1 MKRSFISF
9 SSLTLTVV
17 CIAVLV
23 GCTAGSR
30 TYRAGRRAE
39 AVKDYDGAL
48 ANYSKAVDANPRN
61 ARFLASQ
68 ARARN
73 ESSLY
78 HLKKGREA
86 LEQGQTEQA
95 ATEFQRALMIDPS
108 NLAARQNL
116 DRVARQLQA
125 ARNAQEAERREEE
138 RKRMAIAAEL
148 PLTMQLKPLPEEPL
162 KRFRVSADGRELFIA
177 LGKLAG
183 INVAFTPDFQPR
195 PMRLDLTDVTLE
207 QALDILALQT
217 KTFWKP
223 ITSNTIVVIPDTAR
237 NRRDHEDQVLKTIH
251 LTNPSKP
258 ETLAAMVSTIK
269 SMLNIREVVENADVN
284 AVVIRAEPAKIR
296 AAEKIIRDLDRGR
309 GEVLMDLIVL
319 EADRTRMRDLGITPA
334 QQFQLFSNTGN
345 IGLNRLGSISSRD
358 YSITLPGAVAAILMT
373 DSKTRILQNPNIR
386 VTEGEEA
393 SLRIGSRFPFA
404 TGSFQPGALTGGLQ
418 PLVSTQFQYQDLGVN
433 LDITPEVLPGGD
445 ISLELKVEISSLQTT
460 INLGGGLTQ
469 PVFGQRTIEHTIRL
483 REGEATLLGGL
494 VERSETRTVAGW
506 PGLGRIPGLKY
517 LFSVERKELIETE
530 VVILVRPRLVREVEI
545 AESSLRAIPLGSGS
559 GADVP
564 AAAPARRAAPQ
575 PQRPQPPRQ
584 Q

>member
-1 MKRSFISF
+1 MKRSYLSGVLALAF
-9 SSLTLTVV
+9 SLGL
-17 CIAVLV
+17 A

-30 TYRAGRRAE
+30 AYRDGRKAE
-39 AVKDYDGAL
+39 AVRDFDGAL
-48 ANYSKAVDANPRN
+48 ANYSKAVDTNPQN
-61 ARFLASQ
+61 AQFLASQ

-86 LEQGQTEQA
+86 LEQGQAQLA
-95 ATEFQRALMIDPS
+95 AAEFQRALMIDPS
-108 NLAARQNL
+108 NLAARQVL
-116 DRVARQLQA
+116 DRTARQLQA
-125 ARNAQEAERREEE
+125 ARSDEEAERREEE
-138 RKRMAIAAEL
+138 RKRLAIAAEL
-148 PLTMQLKPLPEEPL
+148 PLTMQFKPLPEEPL
-162 KRFRVSADGRELFIA
+162 KRFRVSADSREMFMA

-195 PMRLDLTDVTLE
+195 PMQMDLTDVTLE

-223 ITSNTIVVIPDTAR
+223 ITPNTIVVIPDTAR

-258 ETLAAMVSTIK
+258 ETLAAMVSTVK

-309 GEVLMDLIVL
+309 AEVLVDLIVL
-319 EADRTRMRDLGITPA
+319 EADRSRMRDLGITPA

-345 IGLNRLGSISSRD
+345 IALNRLGSISSRD
-358 YSITLPGAVAAILMT
+358 YSVTLPGALAAILMT
-373 DSKTRILQNPNIR
+373 DSKTRILQNPSIR
-386 VTEGEEA
+386 VTEGEQA
-393 SLRIGSRFPFA
+393 TLKIGSSFPFA

-418 PLVSTQFQYQDLGVN
+418 PLVSTQFQYKDLGVN
-433 LDITPEVLPGGD
+433 MDITPEVLPGGD

-460 INLGGGLTQ
+460 IDLGGGLTQ

-483 REGEATLLGGL
+483 REGEATLLGGM

-506 PGLGRIPGLKY
+506 PGLGKIPGLRY
-517 LFSVERKELIETE
+517 LFSIERKELIETE

-545 AESSLRAIPLGSGS
+545 ADSSLKAIPLGSGL

-564 AAAPARRAAPQ
+564 TAAPVRRGAPQ
-575 PQRPQPPRQ
+575 PQRPQPQ

>member
-1 MKRSFISF
+1 MKRSYL
-9 SSLTLTVV
+9 SL
-17 CIAVLV
+17 VLALACSIGLA

-30 TYRAGRRAE
+30 AYRAGRKSE

-48 ANYSKAVDANPRN
+48 VNYSKAVKTNPQN
-61 ARFLASQ
+61 PQFLASQ

-86 LEQGQTEQA
+86 LKQGQTQMA
-95 ATEFQRALMIDPS
+95 AAEFQRALMINPS

-116 DRVARQLQA
+116 DRTARQLQT
-125 ARNAQEAERREEE
+125 ARNAEEVERREKD
-138 RKRMAIAAEL
+138 RKRRAIAAEV
-148 PLTMQLKPLPEEPL
+148 PLTMQLKPLPQEPL
-162 KRFRVSADGRELFIA
+162 KRFRVSADSRELFLA

-223 ITSNTIVVIPDTAR
+223 ITPNTIVVIPDTAR
-237 NRRDHEDQVLKTIH
+237 NRRDHEDQILKTIH

-258 ETLAAMVSTIK
+258 ETLAAMVSTVK
-269 SMLNIREVVENADVN
+269 SMLNIREVVENADIN
-284 AVVIRAEPAKIR
+284 AVVIRADPAKMR

-309 GEVLMDLIVL
+309 GEVLVDLIVL

-345 IGLNRLGSISSRD
+345 VALNRLGSISSRD
-358 YSITLPGAVAAILMT
+358 YSVTLPGAVAAILMT

-386 VTEGEEA
+386 VTEGEKA

-433 LDITPEVLPGGD
+433 MDILATVLPGGD

-460 INLGGGLTQ
+460 IDLGGGLTQ
-469 PVFGQRTIEHTIRL
+469 PVFGQRTIEHTVRL

-494 VERSETRTVAGW
+494 VERNETKTVVGW
-506 PGLGRIPGLKY
+506 PGLGRIPGLRY
-517 LFSVERKELIETE
+517 LFSIERKEVVETE
-530 VVILVRPRLVREVEI
+530 IVILVRPRLVREVEI
-545 AESSLRAIPLGSGS
+545 AESSLKAISLGSGS
-559 GADVP
+559 EADIP
-564 AAAPARRAAPQ
+564 SAAPVRRAPQ
-575 PQRPQPPRQ
+575 PQRPQPQ
-584 Q
+584 

>member
-1 MKRSFISF
+1 MKRSYL
-9 SSLTLTVV
+9 SL
-17 CIAVLV
+17 VLALACSLGLA
-23 GCTAGSR
+23 GCAAGSR
-30 TYRAGRRAE
+30 AYRDGRKAE
-39 AVKDYDGAL
+39 AVRDFDGAL
-48 ANYSKAVDANPRN
+48 ANYSKAVDTNPQN
-61 ARFLASQ
+61 AQFLASQ

-86 LEQGQTEQA
+86 LEQGQTQLA
-95 ATEFQRALMIDPS
+95 AAEFQRALMIDPS
-108 NLAARQNL
+108 NLAARQVL
-116 DRVARQLQA
+116 DRTARQLQA
-125 ARNAQEAERREEE
+125 ARNAEEAERREEE

-162 KRFRVSADGRELFIA
+162 KRFRVSADSREMFMA

-195 PMRLDLTDVTLE
+195 PMQLDLTDVTLE

-223 ITSNTIVVIPDTAR
+223 ITPNTIVVIPDTAR

-258 ETLAAMVSTIK
+258 ETLAAMVSTVK
-269 SMLNIREVVENADVN
+269 SMLNIREVVENADIN

-309 GEVLMDLIVL
+309 AEVLVDIIVL
-319 EADRTRMRDLGITPA
+319 EADRSRMRDLGITPA
-334 QQFQLFSNTGN
+334 QQFQLFSNRGN
-345 IGLNRLGSISSRD
+345 IALNRLGRISSRD
-358 YSITLPGAVAAILMT
+358 YSVTLPGALAAILMT
-373 DSKTRILQNPNIR
+373 DSKTRILQNPSIR
-386 VTEGEEA
+386 VTEGEKA
-393 SLRIGSRFPFA
+393 TLKIGSSFPFA

-418 PLVSTQFQYQDLGVN
+418 PLVSTQFQYKDLGVN
-433 LDITPEVLPGGD
+433 MDITPEVLPGGD
-445 ISLELKVEISSLQTT
+445 ISMELKIEISSLQTT
-460 INLGGGLTQ
+460 VDLGGGLTQ

-483 REGEATLLGGL
+483 REGEATLLGGM

-506 PGLGRIPGLKY
+506 PGLGRIPGLRY
-517 LFSVERKELIETE
+517 LFSIERKEQIETE

-545 AESSLRAIPLGSGS
+545 AESSLKAISLGSGP

-564 AAAPARRAAPQ
+564 AAAPVRRGAPQ
-575 PQRPQPPRQ
+575 PQRPQPQ
-584 Q
+584 

>member
-1 MKRSFISF
+1 MKRSYLSGVLALAIS
-9 SSLTLTVV
+9 LGL
-17 CIAVLV
+17 A

-30 TYRAGRRAE
+30 AYRDGRKAE
-39 AVKDYDGAL
+39 AVRDFDGAL
-48 ANYSKAVDANPRN
+48 ANYSKAVDTNPQN
-61 ARFLASQ
+61 AQFLASQ

-86 LEQGQTEQA
+86 LEQGQTQLA
-95 ATEFQRALMIDPS
+95 AAEFQRALMIDPS
-108 NLAARQNL
+108 NLAARQVL
-116 DRVARQLQA
+116 DRTARQLQA
-125 ARNAQEAERREEE
+125 ARNDEEAERREEE
-138 RKRMAIAAEL
+138 RKRLAIAAEL

-162 KRFRVSADGRELFIA
+162 KRFRVSADSREMFMA

-195 PMRLDLTDVTLE
+195 PMQMDLTDVTLE

-223 ITSNTIVVIPDTAR
+223 ITPNTIVVIPDTAR

-258 ETLAAMVSTIK
+258 ETLAAMVSTVK

-309 GEVLMDLIVL
+309 AEVLVDLIVL
-319 EADRTRMRDLGITPA
+319 EADRSRMRDLGITPA

-345 IGLNRLGSISSRD
+345 IALNRLGSISSRD
-358 YSITLPGAVAAILMT
+358 YSVTLPGAL
-373 DSKTRILQNPNIR
+373 
-386 VTEGEEA
+386 
-393 SLRIGSRFPFA
+393 
-404 TGSFQPGALTGGLQ
+404 
-418 PLVSTQFQYQDLGVN
+418 
-433 LDITPEVLPGGD
+433 
-445 ISLELKVEISSLQTT
+445 
-460 INLGGGLTQ
+460 
-469 PVFGQRTIEHTIRL
+469 
-483 REGEATLLGGL
+483 
-494 VERSETRTVAGW
+494 
-506 PGLGRIPGLKY
+506 
-517 LFSVERKELIETE
+517 
-530 VVILVRPRLVREVEI
+530 
-545 AESSLRAIPLGSGS
+545 AESSLRAIPLGSGP

-564 AAAPARRAAPQ
+564 TAAPVRRGAPQ
-575 PQRPQPPRQ
+575 PQRPQPQ

>member
-1 MKRSFISF
+1 MKRSYLSGVLALAF
-9 SSLTLTVV
+9 SLGL
-17 CIAVLV
+17 A

-30 TYRAGRRAE
+30 AYRDGRKAE
-39 AVKDYDGAL
+39 AVRDFDGAL
-48 ANYSKAVDANPRN
+48 ANYSKAVDTNPQN
-61 ARFLASQ
+61 AQFLASQ

-86 LEQGQTEQA
+86 LEQGQTQLA
-95 ATEFQRALMIDPS
+95 AAEFQRALMIDPS
-108 NLAARQNL
+108 NLSARQVL
-116 DRVARQLQA
+116 DRTARQLQA
-125 ARNAQEAERREEE
+125 ARNDEEAKRREEE
-138 RKRMAIAAEL
+138 RKRLAIAAEL

-162 KRFRVSADGRELFIA
+162 KRFRVSADSREMFMA
-177 LGKLAG
+177 LGKLAE

-195 PMRLDLTDVTLE
+195 PMQMDLTDVTLE

-223 ITSNTIVVIPDTAR
+223 ITPNTIVVIPDTAR

-258 ETLAAMVSTIK
+258 ETLAAMVSTVK

-296 AAEKIIRDLDRGR
+296 AAEKIICDLDRGR
-309 GEVLMDLIVL
+309 AEVLVDLIVL
-319 EADRTRMRDLGITPA
+319 EADRSRMRDLGITPA

-345 IGLNRLGSISSRD
+345 IALNRLGSISSRD
-358 YSITLPGAVAAILMT
+358 YSVTLPGALAAILMT
-373 DSKTRILQNPNIR
+373 DSKTRILQNPSIR
-386 VTEGEEA
+386 VTEGEQA
-393 SLRIGSRFPFA
+393 TLKIGSSFPFA

-418 PLVSTQFQYQDLGVN
+418 PLVSTQFQYKDLGVN
-433 LDITPEVLPGGD
+433 MDITPEVLPGGD

-460 INLGGGLTQ
+460 IDLGGGLTQ

-483 REGEATLLGGL
+483 REGEATLLGGM

-506 PGLGRIPGLKY
+506 PGLGKIPGLRY
-517 LFSVERKELIETE
+517 LFSIERKELIETE

-545 AESSLRAIPLGSGS
+545 ADSSLKAIPLGSGP

-564 AAAPARRAAPQ
+564 TAAPVRRGAPQ
-575 PQRPQPPRQ
+575 PQRPQAQ